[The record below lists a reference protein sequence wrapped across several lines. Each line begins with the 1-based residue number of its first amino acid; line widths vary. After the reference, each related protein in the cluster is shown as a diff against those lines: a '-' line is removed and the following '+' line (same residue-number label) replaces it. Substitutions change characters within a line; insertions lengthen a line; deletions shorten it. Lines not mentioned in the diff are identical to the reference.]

1 MQYEYKAV
9 QFTGQLTA
17 GMFGT
22 TKGVP
27 LESQF
32 QTFIDQYVKQ
42 GWEFYSTET
51 IHAYVKA
58 GCLVSLFGRKD
69 EVIYQD
75 VVVFRKAKG

>member
-1 MQYEYKAV
+1 MQHEYKVA

-22 TKGVP
+22 KGVP

-32 QTFIDQYVKQ
+32 QTFLDQFVKQ
-42 GWEFYSTET
+42 GWEFYRTET

-58 GCLVSLFGRKD
+58 GCLAALLGRKD
-69 EVIYQD
+69 EVLYQD
-75 VVVFRKAKG
+75 MVVFRKSKG